1 LYEIGEIGIF
11 FVYLTFKRTIM
22 EWNTIKTNVEYIT
35 ALKRVILIMDAR
47 PDSPEAKERELL
59 LSLLKKYEQKHVILP
74 ELDLM
79 PS

>member
-1 LYEIGEIGIF
+1 
-11 FVYLTFKRTIM
+11 M
-22 EWNTIKTNVEYIT
+22 EWTTIKTNAEYIK

-47 PDSPEAKERELL
+47 PDSSEAEERELL
-59 LSLLKKYEQKHVILP
+59 LGLLKKYEQKHVILP

>member
-1 LYEIGEIGIF
+1 
-11 FVYLTFKRTIM
+11 M
-22 EWNTIKTNVEYIT
+22 EWNTIKTNAEYIT

-47 PDSPEAKERELL
+47 PDSPEAKERESLL
-59 LSLLKKYEQKHVILP
+59 GLLKKYEQKHVILP

>member
-1 LYEIGEIGIF
+1 
-11 FVYLTFKRTIM
+11 M
-22 EWNTIKTNVEYIT
+22 EWNTIKTHAEYIT

-47 PDSPEAKERELL
+47 GDSSEAKERELL
-59 LSLLKKYEQKHVILP
+59 LGLLKKYEQKHVILP

>member
-1 LYEIGEIGIF
+1 
-11 FVYLTFKRTIM
+11 M
-22 EWNTIKTNVEYIT
+22 EWTTIKTNAEYIK

-47 PDSPEAKERELL
+47 PDSPEVEERELL
-59 LSLLKKYEQKHVILP
+59 LGLLKKYEQKHVILP